1 MDYDYL
7 QQKEPHTELI
17 PHIPREELY
26 QKFKDKLRTLGIT
39 VTWKWEDASRL
50 LFNEPEWKAIRTF
63 SEKRNLFNEYIT
75 DLKNK
80 EREEIYLKREKNKSK
95 FRQLLSE
102 DNTINSD
109 STYTEVMSRLSYD
122 ERWRSVDEKERED
135 IFEDYIDLIYKKE
148 EDEWKKEREVKKK
161 LFLEK
166 LKFKK
171 IKSDALWKNI
181 AVEFKDDPVFASME
195 KIDRIQA
202 FADYITARGAD
213 SRAGSKERLDAR
225 DGAACGSGRHGD
237 DTLAFAGHGGSAH
250 KVNLATDTAVLTH
263 ADGFTGHLSHEVDL
277 ETGVDGDHAI
287 LLGDDDG
294 VVGVVD
300 RIKLDIFVA
309 IDKIIQFA
317 GAHNEG
323 SHDLTFVHG
332 LTAAVD
338 DTFLHEFGH
347 TVGEHLGMDA
357 KVILVAQFGED
368 GIGDGTDTELE
379 GGTVGHQRGA
389 MAANGLFHL
398 GGGVAMQFRK
408 SIGTRDDV
416 IDLRDMNHVVATDKG
431 HHLVGLDDDGAGA
444 TDGGEGIVA
453 ADTEGAITLL
463 VGRRGLEN
471 GHFAGNLVANHLGD
485 IVEISR
491 EKVTFQVVDSITRVT
506 AEEVADMAKMAIA
519 AGMEQGIVAKG
530 GHVENEDVIV
540 ILAMVSH
547 GLGHHT
553 WNSSGVAHDDA
564 VSVMNILD
572 GLLGSGYFSLIFFFP
587 VHHFSVY
594 FLDGKEFNI
603 LYLCLLH

>member
-202 FADYITARGAD
+202 FADYITTLE
-213 SRAGSKERLDAR
+213 SEEKKERKEKEKYQGYLNREKFRELLQISVEEKKLNIDTKWSEFVKEIKDR
-225 DGAACGSGRHGD
+225 EEYLNMLGQEGSTPLELFQD
-237 DTLAFAGHGGSAH
+237 KKNELKKDYK
-250 KVNLATDTAVLTH
+250 KVKKIFKEIIAKNKIEIKYQISFEEFDNLISQYRE
-263 ADGFTGHLSHEVDL
+263 G
-277 ETGVDGDHAI
+277 
-287 LLGDDDG
+287 
-294 VVGVVD
+294 
-300 RIKLDIFVA
+300 
-309 IDKIIQFA
+309 KIISLDMKKLLYEHIKKKLEEKEMI
-317 GAHNEG
+317 HNKHSNNIANKLYSYLQRKKLILRQDCPFDEAYEKIKKLKKFENLNESNIKEG
-323 SHDLTFVHG
+323 YSILKQLIKEKPIVY
-332 LTAAVD
+332 D
-338 DTFLHEFGH
+338 DNNKNNDKES
-347 TVGEHLGMDA
+347 EN
-357 KVILVAQFGED
+357 KE
-368 GIGDGTDTELE
+368 
-379 GGTVGHQRGA
+379 
-389 MAANGLFHL
+389 
-398 GGGVAMQFRK
+398 
-408 SIGTRDDV
+408 
-416 IDLRDMNHVVATDKG
+416 DKG
-431 HHLVGLDDDGAGA
+431 DKDNN
-444 TDGGEGIVA
+444 EK
-453 ADTEGAITLL
+453 
-463 VGRRGLEN
+463 EN
-471 GHFAGNLVANHLGD
+471 S
-485 IVEISR
+485 E
-491 EKVTFQVVDSITRVT
+491 EKKD
-506 AEEVADMAKMAIA
+506 EK
-519 AGMEQGIVAKG
+519 
-530 GHVENEDVIV
+530 
-540 ILAMVSH
+540 
-547 GLGHHT
+547 
-553 WNSSGVAHDDA
+553 NS
-564 VSVMNILD
+564 
-572 GLLGSGYFSLIFFFP
+572 
-587 VHHFSVY
+587 
-594 FLDGKEFNI
+594 
-603 LYLCLLH
+603 

>member
-202 FADYITARGAD
+202 FADYITTLE
-213 SRAGSKERLDAR
+213 SEEKKERKEKEKYQGYLNREKFRELLQISVEEKKLNIDTKWSEFVKEIKER
-225 DGAACGSGRHGD
+225 EEYLNMLGQEGSTPLELFQD
-237 DTLAFAGHGGSAH
+237 KKYELKKDYK
-250 KVNLATDTAVLTH
+250 KVKKIFKEIIAKNKIEIKYQISFEEFDNLISQYRE
-263 ADGFTGHLSHEVDL
+263 G
-277 ETGVDGDHAI
+277 
-287 LLGDDDG
+287 
-294 VVGVVD
+294 
-300 RIKLDIFVA
+300 
-309 IDKIIQFA
+309 KIISLDMKKLLYEHIKKKLEEKEMI
-317 GAHNEG
+317 HNKHSNNIANKLYSYLQRKKLILRQDCPFDEAYEKIKKLKKFENLNESNIKEG
-323 SHDLTFVHG
+323 YSILKQLIKEKPIVY
-332 LTAAVD
+332 D
-338 DTFLHEFGH
+338 DEKDNKNNDKERENKIIIEQT
-347 TVGEHLGMDA
+347 
-357 KVILVAQFGED
+357 K
-368 GIGDGTDTELE
+368 
-379 GGTVGHQRGA
+379 RGKKK
-389 MAANGLFHL
+389 H
-398 GGGVAMQFRK
+398 
-408 SIGTRDDV
+408 
-416 IDLRDMNHVVATDKG
+416 
-431 HHLVGLDDDGAGA
+431 
-444 TDGGEGIVA
+444 
-453 ADTEGAITLL
+453 ITY
-463 VGRRGLEN
+463 VKEN
-471 GHFAGNLVANHLGD
+471 
-485 IVEISR
+485 
-491 EKVTFQVVDSITRVT
+491 
-506 AEEVADMAKMAIA
+506 
-519 AGMEQGIVAKG
+519 
-530 GHVENEDVIV
+530 
-540 ILAMVSH
+540 
-547 GLGHHT
+547 
-553 WNSSGVAHDDA
+553 
-564 VSVMNILD
+564 
-572 GLLGSGYFSLIFFFP
+572 
-587 VHHFSVY
+587 
-594 FLDGKEFNI
+594 
-603 LYLCLLH
+603 

>member
-202 FADYITARGAD
+202 FADYITTLE
-213 SRAGSKERLDAR
+213 SEEKKERKEKEKYQGYLNREKFRELLQISVEEKKLNIDTKWSEFVKEIKDR
-225 DGAACGSGRHGD
+225 EEYLNMLGQEGSTPLELFQD
-237 DTLAFAGHGGSAH
+237 KKYELKKDYK
-250 KVNLATDTAVLTH
+250 KVKKIFKEIIAKNKIEIKYQISFEEFDNLISQYRE
-263 ADGFTGHLSHEVDL
+263 G
-277 ETGVDGDHAI
+277 
-287 LLGDDDG
+287 
-294 VVGVVD
+294 
-300 RIKLDIFVA
+300 
-309 IDKIIQFA
+309 KIISLDMKKLLYEHIKKKLEEKEMI
-317 GAHNEG
+317 HNKHSNNIANKLYSYLQRKKLILRQDCPFDEAYEKIKKLKKFENLNESNIKEG
-323 SHDLTFVHG
+323 YSILKQLIKEKPIVY
-332 LTAAVD
+332 D
-338 DTFLHEFGH
+338 DNKNNDKES
-347 TVGEHLGMDA
+347 EN
-357 KVILVAQFGED
+357 KE
-368 GIGDGTDTELE
+368 
-379 GGTVGHQRGA
+379 
-389 MAANGLFHL
+389 
-398 GGGVAMQFRK
+398 
-408 SIGTRDDV
+408 
-416 IDLRDMNHVVATDKG
+416 DKG
-431 HHLVGLDDDGAGA
+431 DKDNN
-444 TDGGEGIVA
+444 EK
-453 ADTEGAITLL
+453 
-463 VGRRGLEN
+463 EN
-471 GHFAGNLVANHLGD
+471 S
-485 IVEISR
+485 E
-491 EKVTFQVVDSITRVT
+491 EKKD
-506 AEEVADMAKMAIA
+506 EK
-519 AGMEQGIVAKG
+519 
-530 GHVENEDVIV
+530 
-540 ILAMVSH
+540 
-547 GLGHHT
+547 
-553 WNSSGVAHDDA
+553 NS
-564 VSVMNILD
+564 
-572 GLLGSGYFSLIFFFP
+572 
-587 VHHFSVY
+587 
-594 FLDGKEFNI
+594 
-603 LYLCLLH
+603 

>member
-202 FADYITARGAD
+202 FADYITTLE
-213 SRAGSKERLDAR
+213 SEEKKERKEKEKYQGYLNREKFRELLQISVEEKKLNIDTKWSEFVKEIKDR
-225 DGAACGSGRHGD
+225 EEYLNMLGQEGSTPLELFQD
-237 DTLAFAGHGGSAH
+237 KKYELKKDYK
-250 KVNLATDTAVLTH
+250 KVKKIFKEIIAKNKIEIKYQISFEEFDNLISQYRE
-263 ADGFTGHLSHEVDL
+263 G
-277 ETGVDGDHAI
+277 
-287 LLGDDDG
+287 
-294 VVGVVD
+294 
-300 RIKLDIFVA
+300 
-309 IDKIIQFA
+309 KIISLDMKKLLYEHIKKKLEEKEMI
-317 GAHNEG
+317 HNKHSNNIANKLYSYLQRKKLILRQDCPFDEAYEKIKKLKKFENLNESNIKEG
-323 SHDLTFVHG
+323 YSILKQLIKEKPIVY
-332 LTAAVD
+332 D
-338 DTFLHEFGH
+338 DNSKNNDKES
-347 TVGEHLGMDA
+347 ENKD
-357 KVILVAQFGED
+357 
-368 GIGDGTDTELE
+368 
-379 GGTVGHQRGA
+379 
-389 MAANGLFHL
+389 
-398 GGGVAMQFRK
+398 
-408 SIGTRDDV
+408 
-416 IDLRDMNHVVATDKG
+416 DKG
-431 HHLVGLDDDGAGA
+431 DKDNN
-444 TDGGEGIVA
+444 EK
-453 ADTEGAITLL
+453 
-463 VGRRGLEN
+463 EN
-471 GHFAGNLVANHLGD
+471 S
-485 IVEISR
+485 E
-491 EKVTFQVVDSITRVT
+491 EKKD
-506 AEEVADMAKMAIA
+506 EK
-519 AGMEQGIVAKG
+519 
-530 GHVENEDVIV
+530 
-540 ILAMVSH
+540 
-547 GLGHHT
+547 
-553 WNSSGVAHDDA
+553 NS
-564 VSVMNILD
+564 
-572 GLLGSGYFSLIFFFP
+572 
-587 VHHFSVY
+587 
-594 FLDGKEFNI
+594 
-603 LYLCLLH
+603 

>member
-7 QQKEPHTELI
+7 QQKEPHTEII

-202 FADYITARGAD
+202 FADYITTLE
-213 SRAGSKERLDAR
+213 SEEKKERKEKEKYQGYLNREKFRELLQISVEEKKLNIDTKWSEFVKEIKDR
-225 DGAACGSGRHGD
+225 EEYLNMLGQEGSTPLELFQD
-237 DTLAFAGHGGSAH
+237 KKYELKKDYK
-250 KVNLATDTAVLTH
+250 KVKKIFKEIIAKNKIEIKYQISFEEFDNLISQYRE
-263 ADGFTGHLSHEVDL
+263 G
-277 ETGVDGDHAI
+277 
-287 LLGDDDG
+287 
-294 VVGVVD
+294 
-300 RIKLDIFVA
+300 
-309 IDKIIQFA
+309 KIISLDMKKLLYEHIKKKLEEKEMI
-317 GAHNEG
+317 HNKHSNNIANKLYSYLQRKKLILRQDCPFDEAYEKIKKLKKFENLNESNIKEG
-323 SHDLTFVHG
+323 YSILKQLIKEKPIVY
-332 LTAAVD
+332 D
-338 DTFLHEFGH
+338 DNKNNDKES
-347 TVGEHLGMDA
+347 EN
-357 KVILVAQFGED
+357 KE
-368 GIGDGTDTELE
+368 
-379 GGTVGHQRGA
+379 
-389 MAANGLFHL
+389 
-398 GGGVAMQFRK
+398 
-408 SIGTRDDV
+408 
-416 IDLRDMNHVVATDKG
+416 DKG
-431 HHLVGLDDDGAGA
+431 DKDNN
-444 TDGGEGIVA
+444 EK
-453 ADTEGAITLL
+453 
-463 VGRRGLEN
+463 EN
-471 GHFAGNLVANHLGD
+471 FK
-485 IVEISR
+485 
-491 EKVTFQVVDSITRVT
+491 EKKD
-506 AEEVADMAKMAIA
+506 EK
-519 AGMEQGIVAKG
+519 
-530 GHVENEDVIV
+530 
-540 ILAMVSH
+540 
-547 GLGHHT
+547 
-553 WNSSGVAHDDA
+553 NS
-564 VSVMNILD
+564 
-572 GLLGSGYFSLIFFFP
+572 
-587 VHHFSVY
+587 
-594 FLDGKEFNI
+594 
-603 LYLCLLH
+603 